1 MFLNLCYILFRTI
14 EFMNITIVQFTPEL
28 FKKCHNIE
36 TMLRYIESI
45 NSDIIVFPELST
57 SGYYYLEA
65 RELFPFS
72 EKSDG
77 ETFKIFQ
84 ELSTQKNSIIIYG
97 FPELAG
103 EKIYNSAAMIFPTP
117 KYSSVYRKTHLFYK
131 ERFCFAEGNT
141 GFFVIDYKE
150 WDLKIGCMICYDWRF
165 PEAARTLGLKGADLI
180 VCPSNL
186 VTKVWR
192 LAMPTRALENKV
204 YLAVAN
210 RVGSETRDNDTLL
223 FNGQSVIYD
232 YDGNVLTEADVTTN
246 EVISAEIFPS
256 KTRDKSFNQFN
267 DINKDRRPEFYY
279 K

>member
-1 MFLNLCYILFRTI
+1 MLSIIKFDV
-14 EFMNITIVQFTPEL
+14 MKVSVVQFAPEL
-28 FKKCHNIE
+28 FNRQYNIE
-36 TMLRYIESI
+36 KMIEYVELI
-45 NSDIIVFPELST
+45 NSDIIIFPELST
-57 SGYYYLEA
+57 SGYYFLDF

-72 EKSDG
+72 ERFNG
-77 ETFKIFQ
+77 ETYKIFQ
-84 ELSTQKNSIIIYG
+84 ELSSKKNTIIIYG
-97 FPELAG
+97 FPELEAD
-103 EKIYNSAAMIFPTP
+103 KIYNSAILIFPDS
-117 KYSSVYRKTHLFYK
+117 KYSAIYRKTHLFYK
-131 ERFCFAEGNT
+131 EKFCFSEGNT

-204 YLAVAN
+204 YLAIAN
-210 RVGSETRDNDTLL
+210 RIGSESRDNDTLL

-232 YDGNVLTEADVTTN
+232 YNGSILAEADN
-246 EVISAEIFPS
+246 SSNLIISAEIKPFE
-256 KTRDKSFNQFN
+256 TRDKSFNQFN
-267 DINKDRRPEFYY
+267 DINKDRRPEYYY